1 MDGTKGMSRNE
12 EIIRRAFSYK
22 NSLEAYA
29 FSIIQDWGL
38 AEDAVQEALIQVSA
52 KSGELGS
59 DGLLKWMKTVTHR
72 RSVDIIRRRKRNI
85 YNQDLMDAVNRAF
98 EKQLD
103 DAVVVED
110 GWRRDTLDFC
120 LRQVDNKAKKLILAF
135 YLDGRKTEDLAKE
148 FGRSANSIR
157 IQLHRLR
164 DVLRKCVAK
173 SRRLA

>member
-1 MDGTKGMSRNE
+1 MRNE
-12 EIIRRAFSYK
+12 ELIRQAFSYK

-52 KSGELGS
+52 KSANLSSE
-59 DGLLKWMKTVTHR
+59 GLLGWMKTVTHR
-72 RSVDIIRRRKRNI
+72 RSVDIIRRRKRNV

-103 DAVVVED
+103 EAVVVKD

-120 LRQVDNKAKKLILAF
+120 LRQIDGKAQKLILGF
-135 YLDGRKTEDLAKE
+135 YLEGCSTVDLAE
-148 FGRSANSIR
+148 TFGRSANSVR

-164 DVLRKCVAK
+164 EVLRKCVAK
-173 SRRLA
+173 SRNLA